1 MTIEITYDVMTTFRN
16 LVFALILVR
25 KNRKGG

>member
-1 MTIEITYDVMTTFRN
+1 MTIEITLAVMTTFRN